1 MLDPADRVLLV
12 RFDFPELEVW
22 TAPGGGIDPGESP
35 LEALRRELIEEV
47 GLELPSDGDPPQV
60 WHRPIVGADVAAGWD
75 GQIDDFFLV
84 RTAAFE
90 PHGAFTDEQ
99 LRAEGMGATRWWTQA
114 ELEAAADTV
123 FAPRDLPARLVTLL
137 RDGPPAA
144 PLLVGW

>member
-1 MLDPADRVLLV
+1 MDGAGRRHRPRGVAARGAAARADR
-12 RFDFPELEVW
+12 
-22 TAPGGGIDPGESP
+22 GGGPRAAAG
-35 LEALRRELIEEV
+35 RRAAE
-47 GLELPSDGDPPQV
+47 V
-60 WHRPIVGADVAAGWD
+60 WHRPVVGADVAAGWD

-90 PHGAFTDEQ
+90 PRGAFTDEQ

-123 FAPRDLPARLVTLL
+123 FAPRDLPARLVALL